1 MGTHQFDTTL
11 RWTGNDG
18 RGTAPKDFGR
28 DGELEAEGRPTLPTL
43 PPSAFAGGEGGWSP
57 EHLLVGAV
65 SQCHMLWYLHLCQRN
80 GVVVEDYV
88 DHASGELEVTGSKG
102 AMASVTL
109 RAEVR
114 ISAGDPQAATELF
127 TTAGELCYVARSL
140 NCPVH
145 HVVEVTGP

>member
-1 MGTHQFDTTL
+1 MAVHHFETTL

-18 RGTAPKDFGR
+18 RGTGPRDFAR
-28 DGELEAEGRPTLPTL
+28 HGELDAADRPTVPTL
-43 PPSAFAGGEGGWSP
+43 PPPAFAGGEGGWSP

-88 DHASGELEVTGSKG
+88 DHASGELEVARAEGR
-102 AMASVTL
+102 MASVTL

-114 ISAGDPQAATELF
+114 ISAGDPEVARDLF
-127 TTAGELCYVARSL
+127 ATAGELCYITRSL
-140 NCPVH
+140 NCPVEL
-145 HVVEVTGP
+145 HVQVSGP

>member
-88 DHASGELEVTGSKG
+88 DHASGELEVTGSKAG
-102 AMASVTL
+102 WPRSPSGPRSASPPATRRRRRNSSPPPASCVT
-109 RAEVR
+109 
-114 ISAGDPQAATELF
+114 SP
-127 TTAGELCYVARSL
+127 AR
-140 NCPVH
+140 
-145 HVVEVTGP
+145 